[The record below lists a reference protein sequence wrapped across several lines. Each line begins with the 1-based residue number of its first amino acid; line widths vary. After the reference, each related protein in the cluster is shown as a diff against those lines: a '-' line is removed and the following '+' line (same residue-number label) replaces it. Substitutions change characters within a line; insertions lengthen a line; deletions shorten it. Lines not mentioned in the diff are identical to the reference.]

1 MAATLFPSIRES
13 PNKMRKWDACVRLRG
28 SRASRVA
35 AALAGLRV
43 LRLSRRTLSRGRG
56 GPTPNQTRTRAQCWP
71 PHQQALAGSHSE
83 AGSLR
88 QAAGCVPVASTRQ
101 ACQAGRARSL
111 TRSPV
116 SGWHC
121 AATRCQ

>member
-13 PNKMRKWDACVRLRG
+13 PNKMRKWDARVRLRG

-43 LRLSRRTLSRGRG
+43 LRLPRRTLSRGRG
-56 GPTPNQTRTRAQCWP
+56 GPTPNRARARAQCWP

-88 QAAGCVPVASTRQ
+88 LAAATHWQAVDWPRASGFNAAGLP
-101 ACQAGRARSL
+101 GRPR
-111 TRSPV
+111 P
-116 SGWHC
+116 
-121 AATRCQ
+121 